1 MIAVSGGNAHRT
13 ATSHRKQRSWG
24 CVAHDSDHEAAVA
37 HDSDHEAAVRG
48 RTAIMRRPSGSERR
62 S

>member
-37 HDSDHEAAVRG
+37 HDSDHEAAVG
-48 RTAIMRRPSGSERR
+48 GERR
-62 S
+62 SEAAVGPGQRA